1 MSLCSTSQTSQ
12 ALAASHSL
20 GPFFPLR
27 LCCQGLS
34 ILLGSGTCTGSPPWP
49 DGSRRG
55 WSRGASECWKAR
67 ESPGIS
73 CGTGRSRELQ
83 SQLHPGA
90 VVTHFHVTNSVPTTT
105 PSAQVCVAVHPS
117 LLLPLH
123 SSCTAFPALGQQELE
138 RLVLVYADLFY
149 PFLWRKLFFPR
160 TKDFPTC

>member
-1 MSLCSTSQTSQ
+1 MSLCSTSQTSE

-83 SQLHPGA
+83 SPAASWSCGHSFLCDKLCPHHNTFSSGVCSSASLPPAASALILHSLSCPWTVGTGEA
-90 VVTHFHVTNSVPTTT
+90 CLGICRPIL
-105 PSAQVCVAVHPS
+105 S
-117 LLLPLH
+117 LLVAE
-123 SSCTAFPALGQQELE
+123 T
-138 RLVLVYADLFY
+138 
-149 PFLWRKLFFPR
+149 FFP
-160 TKDFPTC
+160 KN